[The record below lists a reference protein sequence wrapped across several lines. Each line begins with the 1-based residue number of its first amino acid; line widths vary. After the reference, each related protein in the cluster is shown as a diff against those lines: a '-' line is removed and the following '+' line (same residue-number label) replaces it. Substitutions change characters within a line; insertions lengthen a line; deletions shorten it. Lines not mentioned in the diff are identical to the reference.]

1 MNKAHMVVVLHALA
15 VVVFAHLGV
24 GCGGDDND
32 TAGQSAGQ
40 VDEPSDDPSSPSV
53 HPVQVQD
60 LQDQLDR
67 MAERIEELRDQIR
80 QQGDLPQAD
89 AWREM
94 LDELERQY
102 KLSESR
108 YAQLRRVTVE
118 SRDPLRTQLFEEMA
132 KIESGITNLEKAVQP

>member
-1 MNKAHMVVVLHALA
+1 MNKALKVVVLHALA

-24 GCGGDDND
+24 GCGSDDND
-32 TAGQSAGQ
+32 TAGQSTGQSAG
-40 VDEPSDDPSSPSV
+40 PSDDPSSPSV

-60 LQDQLDR
+60 LRDQFDR

-80 QQGDLPQAD
+80 KQGDLPQAD

-108 YAQLRRVTVE
+108 YAQLQRVTVE
-118 SRDPLRTQLFEEMA
+118 TRDPNRTQLFEEMA
-132 KIESGITNLEKAVQP
+132 KIESGLTNLEKAVQP